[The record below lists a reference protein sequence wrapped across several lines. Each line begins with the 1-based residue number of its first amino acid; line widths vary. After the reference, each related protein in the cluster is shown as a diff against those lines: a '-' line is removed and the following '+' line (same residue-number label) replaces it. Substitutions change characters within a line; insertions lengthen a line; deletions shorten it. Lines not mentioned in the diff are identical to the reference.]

1 MQGLGYMVQDKG
13 LRNRLCVVQL
23 VLSEAQAEHTAE
35 TKKFEEVPVRV
46 KGLGFR
52 VFDWDLECWIG
63 IQSFGLGLG
72 VVVWDL
78 GIRNQGL
85 EIRDYKLGII
95 NQGL

>member
-35 TKKFEEVPVRV
+35 TKKVEEVPVRV

-52 VFDWDLECWIG
+52 VLDWDLEFLIG
-63 IQSFGLGLG
+63 IQSVGLGFRVLD
-72 VVVWDL
+72 WDL
-78 GIRNQGL
+78 EFWFGIQGL
-85 EIRDYKLGII
+85 
-95 NQGL
+95 